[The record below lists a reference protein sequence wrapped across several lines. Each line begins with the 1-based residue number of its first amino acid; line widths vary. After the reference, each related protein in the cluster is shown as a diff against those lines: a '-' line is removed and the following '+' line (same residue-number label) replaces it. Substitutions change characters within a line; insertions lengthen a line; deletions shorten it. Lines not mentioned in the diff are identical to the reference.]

1 MSIKNI
7 SVLFIFLLSSLLM
20 ISCEGDEGSGSSNKP
35 QSRGATGEI
44 LLVIDSLKWQ
54 GPVGDALKEV
64 FQDEVP
70 GIMRPENLFT
80 IRRVDPRAITR
91 MLKMAHNMVY
101 VTTFDDRRGGSQ
113 RINVQFDDASRDIVT
128 EDRSRFMLRS
138 PDEFAVGQEVVY
150 LFGHTE
156 EDLINNLRDNKKRIQ
171 NLFQVRER
179 ERLARAILQRKS
191 GVAATLGRDKFGI
204 ELKIPASYQL
214 VKEEDNF
221 LWFRQP
227 TPTTDRAD
235 ISLFFYETEY
245 ESEDQLFPENLV
257 QLRNDIMRTRIF
269 GDPANP
275 ESFVTTERREEPPVF
290 NTFSVKNHYAVEMRG
305 SWRTNNMSMGGS
317 FLSYTVVDEERG
329 KIYYMEGFVFY
340 PSEAHRE
347 PLREIEAILL
357 ATDLPPASA
366 D

>member
-7 SVLFIFLLSSLLM
+7 SILFIFLLSSALM
-20 ISCEGDEGSGSSNKP
+20 ISCNGDEENGSSNKP

-64 FQDEVP
+64 FQADVP

-80 IRRVDPRAITR
+80 IRRVDPRTITR

-113 RINVQFDDASRDIVT
+113 KINAAFDEASRDIVT
-128 EDRSRFMLRS
+128 EDRTRFMLRS
-138 PDEFAVGQEVVY
+138 PDEFAQGQEVVY

-191 GVAATLGRDKFGI
+191 GVAASLGRDQFGI

-235 ISLFFYETEY
+235 ISLFFYETDY

-257 QLRNDIMRTRIF
+257 QLRNNITRTRIF
-269 GDPANP
+269 GDPANT

-357 ATDLPPASA
+357 ATDLPPAQA

>member
-1 MSIKNI
+1 MFGCNG
-7 SVLFIFLLSSLLM
+7 
-20 ISCEGDEGSGSSNKP
+20 EEDGGSSNKP

-54 GPVGDALKEV
+54 GPVGEALQEV
-64 FQDEVP
+64 FQAEVP
-70 GIMRPENLFT
+70 GIMRPENLFS

-91 MLKMAHNMVY
+91 MLKMAHNIVY

-113 RINVQFDDASRDIVT
+113 RINTQFSEASREVASD
-128 EDRSRFMLRS
+128 DRTRFMLRS
-138 PDEFAVGQEVVY
+138 PEEFAAGQEVVY
-150 LFGHTE
+150 LFGNTE
-156 EDLINNLRDNKKRIQ
+156 EELINNLRANKGKLQ
-171 NLFQVRER
+171 NLFQTRER
-179 ERLARAILQRKS
+179 ERLAKAILNRKS
-191 GVAATLGRDKFGI
+191 GVAANLGREKFGI
-204 ELKIPASYQL
+204 ELKLPASYQL
-214 VKEEDNF
+214 VKNEDDF

-235 ISLFFYETEY
+235 ITLFFYETDY

-257 QLRNDIMRTRIF
+257 QLRNNITRTRIF

-275 ESFVTTERREEPPVF
+275 ESFVTTERREEPPIF
-290 NTFSVKNHYAVEMRG
+290 NTFNVKNHYAVEMRG

-317 FLSYTVVDEERG
+317 FLSYTMVDEERG

-357 ATDLPPASA
+357 ATDLPTATA
-366 D
+366 E

>member
-7 SVLFIFLLSSLLM
+7 SILIVFLLSSSLM
-20 ISCEGDEGSGSSNKP
+20 ISCDGDDGNGSSNKP

-54 GPVGDALKEV
+54 GPVGEALKEV
-64 FQDEVP
+64 FQEDVP

-113 RINVQFDDASRDIVT
+113 KINAAFDEASRDIVND
-128 EDRSRFMLRS
+128 DRSRFMLRS
-138 PDEFAVGQEVVY
+138 PDEFAAGQEVVY
-150 LFGHTE
+150 LFGNTE
-156 EDLINNLRDNKKRIQ
+156 EELINNLRDNKSRLQ

-179 ERLARAILQRKS
+179 ERLAKAILNRKS
-191 GVAATLGRDKFGI
+191 GVASTLGREKFGI
-204 ELKIPASYQL
+204 ELKLPASYQL
-214 VKEEDNF
+214 VQEEDNF

-235 ISLFFYETEY
+235 ITLFFYETDY

-257 QLRNDIMRTRIF
+257 QLRNDITRTRIF
-269 GDPANP
+269 GNPANR

-290 NTFSVKNHYAVEMRG
+290 NTFRVKNHYAVEMRG

-366 D
+366 N